1 MQHQDRLLRF
11 SFDDIDIRGELVYL
25 DASWRDITSRYDY
38 PHAVRQ
44 QLGSA
49 LAAVAL
55 LSVTLKFKGTMILQI
70 HGKGPLRSL
79 VTQVTSEG
87 ALRGLARWEGVVSE
101 GPLQQVYGDG
111 HILISILPE
120 AGERYQSIVALSG
133 NSLAEALNDYFQQ
146 SEQLPSSFRLFVS
159 GERVAGLFLQALP
172 VSKGHAFSQ
181 EERDEDW
188 ARLNFL
194 ADTMQAD
201 ELFELDPQALLFRL
215 FHEEILHLHAPRSLH
230 FACSCSLEKVERT
243 LLTLGRDELLSILKD
258 KGSIEVDCE
267 FCNQHYSFDTEDVE
281 RLCESTGDQSEEGR
295 VLH

>member
-1 MQHQDRLLRF
+1 MQHQDQLLRF
-11 SFDDIDIRGELVYL
+11 SFDELDIRGELVYL
-25 DASWRDITSRYDY
+25 DASWRDITSRYEY
-38 PHAVRQ
+38 PHAVQQ

-70 HGKGPLRSL
+70 HGNGPLRSL

-87 ALRGLARWEGVVSE
+87 ALRGLARWEGVVPE

-120 AGERYQSIVALSG
+120 AGERYQSIVSLTGESLS
-133 NSLAEALNDYFQQ
+133 EALNVYFEQ
-146 SEQLPSSFRLFVS
+146 SEQLPSSFRLHVC
-159 GERVAGLFLQALP
+159 GQRVAGLFLQALP
-172 VSKGHAFSQ
+172 ISKDHAFSQ

-194 ADTMQAD
+194 ADTMQSE
-201 ELFELDPQALLFRL
+201 ELFELDPQNLLFRL
-215 FHEEILHLHAPRSLH
+215 FHEETVRLHAPKSLH
-230 FACSCSLEKVERT
+230 FACTCSLEKVERT

-267 FCNQHYSFDTEDVE
+267 FCNQHYTFDTDDVE

>member
-1 MQHQDRLLRF
+1 MQHQDQLLRF
-11 SFDDIDIRGELVYL
+11 SFDELDIRGELVYL
-25 DASWRDITSRYDY
+25 DASWRDITSRYEY
-38 PHAVRQ
+38 PHAVQQ

-70 HGKGPLRSL
+70 HGNGPLRSL

-87 ALRGLARWEGVVSE
+87 TLRGLARWEGVVPE

-120 AGERYQSIVALSG
+120 AGERYQSIVALTG
-133 NSLAEALNDYFQQ
+133 DSLAEALNSYFEQ

-159 GERVAGLFLQALP
+159 GHRVAGLFLQALP
-172 VSKGHAFSQ
+172 LSKEHAFSQ
-181 EERDEDW
+181 EQRDEDW
-188 ARLNFL
+188 QRLNFL
-194 ADTMQAD
+194 ADTMAA
-201 ELFELDPQALLFRL
+201 EEMFTLDPQALLFRL
-215 FHEEILHLHAPRSLH
+215 FHEETVRLHAPKSLH
-230 FACSCSLEKVERT
+230 FACTCSLEKVERT
-243 LLTLGRDELLSILKD
+243 LLTLGRDELLSILRD

-267 FCNQHYSFDTEDVE
+267 FCNQHYTFDTEDVE
-281 RLCESTGDQSEEGR
+281 RLCESTGDQSEEGH